1 MYVYIYVYVYV
12 YIYAYIMHIYIDLA
26 TLVMTPRWS
35 EKPSFPNTMSATSQH
50 RMGTHPD
57 DTYEDDFGNSHLQIL
72 RIHVPFG
79 NLTLKMAIES
89 EVSHSR
95 L

>member
-35 EKPSFPNTMSATSQH
+35 EKPSFPNTMSATSQQDPD
-50 RMGTHPD
+50 GHP
-57 DTYEDDFGNSHLQIL
+57 
-72 RIHVPFG
+72 
-79 NLTLKMAIES
+79 
-89 EVSHSR
+89 SR
-95 L
+95 